1 MNSINKIFTRFLFC
15 AIMATL
21 FIVALPTHKASAK
34 GSELSI
40 KERFDINK
48 GFSAEGVAFNINI
61 GGDVAA
67 QWDEAGGQAG
77 INMTGHF
84 TAAGQEFG
92 MDLNCSAKFSTRVKI
107 CAHLTEGTIEM
118 VEGGA
123 TEGCEL
129 HADLNGKTI
138 DLTGSNGTDIG
149 ASFCVAMEPR
159 PSVSNMNGV
168 WFHLKAYA
176 HAGFDTVF
184 GSVSLNENISLTKK
198 TINW

>member
-40 KERFDINK
+40 KESFDLEK
-48 GFSAEGVAFNINI
+48 GFSAEGVAFFIDVE
-61 GGDVAA
+61 GDVAA
-67 QWDEAGGQAG
+67 QWDDAGGQAG
-77 INMTGHF
+77 IDLKGQF

-92 MDLNCSAKFSTRVKI
+92 MDFNCSAKFSTRVKI

-118 VEGGA
+118 VEGGGQQ
-123 TEGCEL
+123 GCEL
-129 HADLNGKTI
+129 HADLNGQKI
-138 DLTGSNGTDIG
+138 NLTGSNGTDIG

-176 HAGFDTVF
+176 HAGFNTVF